1 MDRQSTTKI
10 GSLENFQPYD
20 NLARQLRGRER
31 GAQIS
36 VPQLLS
42 RFPNI
47 MKPMSFLN
55 TMHTLYTIKMIDG
68 INKLV
73 RVSFDSATNR
83 LRCIFSSLPN
93 DVLKQCTA
101 SITYG
106 INCDQQFSDLYSN
119 ESTGEFVTIPPLE
132 LMSDVT
138 EYCFIVTASSNNLTA
153 TVRGIFF
160 AIDTTKMNGDYIY
173 IL

>member
-1 MDRQSTTKI
+1 
-10 GSLENFQPYD
+10 
-20 NLARQLRGRER
+20 
-31 GAQIS
+31 
-36 VPQLLS
+36 
-42 RFPNI
+42 
-47 MKPMSFLN
+47 
-55 TMHTLYTIKMIDG
+55 MIDG
-68 INKLV
+68 INKFV

-101 SITYG
+101 NITYG

-160 AIDTTKMNGDYIY
+160 AIDTTKMNGDYNNIIY